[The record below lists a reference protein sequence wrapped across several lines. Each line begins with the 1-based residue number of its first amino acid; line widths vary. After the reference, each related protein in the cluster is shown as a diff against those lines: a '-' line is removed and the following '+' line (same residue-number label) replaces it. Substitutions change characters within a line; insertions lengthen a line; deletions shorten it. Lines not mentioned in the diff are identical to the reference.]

1 MNERQDNSKMA
12 ALEALLFHYGEPLAV
27 KKAATLLEMEETE
40 ASALAEA
47 LMEKLGADA
56 ASGLMLLRNGDA
68 LQLVTKPE
76 LKNMAEAIVQDEFR
90 EELTPA
96 SLETLS
102 LVAYLG
108 PVSRPTIDYVRGVN
122 SSFTMRSLLMRGLVE
137 RFHPETGHAYEYRV
151 SFDFLKH
158 MGLDDVRHLP
168 DYEKYRDILKKFEEQ
183 ETKPEEVP
191 HNTEGLTENTAEST
205 GAEEEA
211 GVPPAVPEEEA
222 H

>member
-1 MNERQDNSKMA
+1 MPNEEKENRKLGE
-12 ALEALLFHYGEPLAV
+12 LEALLFHYGEPIPSKKVVALLHIKEEEVSSLAD
-27 KKAATLLEMEETE
+27 TLMG
-40 ASALAEA
+40 
-47 LMEKLGADA
+47 KLGADS

-76 LKNMAEAIVQDEFR
+76 FKDTGEKIVQEEFR

-168 DYEKYRDILKKFEEQ
+168 DYEKYRDILKKFEAQEQ
-183 ETKPEEVP
+183 EPVSTEIQTEVSP
-191 HNTEGLTENTAEST
+191 TESVTSDSSQLAD
-205 GAEEEA
+205 A
-211 GVPPAVPEEEA
+211 
-222 H
+222 

>member
-1 MNERQDNSKMA
+1 MV
-12 ALEALLFHYGEPLAV
+12 ALLHIKEEEVSSLAD
-27 KKAATLLEMEETE
+27 TLMG
-40 ASALAEA
+40 
-47 LMEKLGADA
+47 KLGADS

-76 LKNMAEAIVQDEFR
+76 FKDTGEKIVQEEFR

-168 DYEKYRDILKKFEEQ
+168 DYEKYRDILKKFEAQEQ
-183 ETKPEEVP
+183 EPVSTEIQTEVSP
-191 HNTEGLTENTAEST
+191 TESVTSDSSQLAD
-205 GAEEEA
+205 A
-211 GVPPAVPEEEA
+211 
-222 H
+222 

>member
-1 MNERQDNSKMA
+1 MPNEEKENQKLGE
-12 ALEALLFHYGEPLAV
+12 LEALLFHYGEPIPL
-27 KKAATLLEMEETE
+27 KKAAAFLHIKEEE
-40 ASALAEA
+40 ASAFADR
-47 LMEKLGADA
+47 LMEKLGADS

-76 LKNMAEAIVQDEFR
+76 FKDTGEKIVQEEFR

-96 SLETLS
+96 ALETLS

-122 SSFTMRSLLMRGLVE
+122 SSFTMRNLLMRGLVE

-158 MGLDDVRHLP
+158 MGLDDARHLP
-168 DYEKYRDILKKFEEQ
+168 DYEKYRDILKKFEAQ
-183 ETKPEEVP
+183 EREPVPAAVSEEAV
-191 HNTEGLTENTAEST
+191 
-205 GAEEEA
+205 AEESPAEIPPETQEA
-211 GVPPAVPEEEA
+211 QES
-222 H
+222 